1 MLRDDAIREGLIDAT
16 EEDTKRMNLGPADF
30 AMIKE
35 RKAAN
40 AAAKPESVADQVKA
54 GVAAGIA
61 AAAAAP
67 TPTGAAAADDKTAKH
82 GK

>member
-1 MLRDDAIREGLIDAT
+1 MLRDDAIRVGLIDAT

-30 AMIKE
+30 AAIKE

-40 AAAKPESVADQVKA
+40 AAVTPNVPVPPAPAGALDQA
-54 GVAAGIA
+54 
-61 AAAAAP
+61 
-67 TPTGAAAADDKTAKH
+67 DKTAKH